1 MSLNN
6 LLNLVYFYF
15 SQFQEVK
22 VAVFLQSPI
31 IQYEY
36 FIHNIVN
43 KMSVW

>member
-22 VAVFLQSPI
+22 VAVFPQ
-31 IQYEY
+31 
-36 FIHNIVN
+36 
-43 KMSVW
+43 MTSVQQEVLHS